1 MVYVVWENDKL
12 NLIANILLAALISS
26 ALVTPL
32 VFLELHYASQ
42 DYSEFPYLLFAVLW
56 LLPAAFVLT
65 ITPLVRAVRAGKRLL
80 AHPATLVVRIAFL
93 ALVAMLWMGGIHDQ
107 LPCFLGVPNCD

>member
-1 MVYVVWENDKL
+1 L

-56 LLPAAFVLT
+56 LSPAAFVLT

-80 AHPATLVVRIAFL
+80 AHPGTCRAYRLSCTSRNAVDGRHPWPTTLFPRRSEL
-93 ALVAMLWMGGIHDQ
+93 RL
-107 LPCFLGVPNCD
+107 